1 MESLLAKESTGRLM
15 PTSHLDRKVV

>member
-1 MESLLAKESTGRLM
+1 MESHLAKESTGRLM